1 VPGLH
6 RSWTSRPFPVYFI
19 FLFSSISLIPVLFV
33 TMTPVRSCSNSW
45 LWLNFMIYQFK
56 VIIMINVDL
65 SRLFL
70 DRVIV
75 SDF

>member
-1 VPGLH
+1 M
-6 RSWTSRPFPVYFI
+6 I
-19 FLFSSISLIPVLFV
+19 
-33 TMTPVRSCSNSW
+33 PVRSCSNSW
-45 LWLNFMIYQFK
+45 LWLNFMIYQFN

-70 DRVIV
+70 DKVVV